1 MVVQAGEQIL
11 EITAE
16 SVEQQGHR
24 VKEIRVAQVLIEI
37 VIVKVAV
44 ARVAALVN
52 RVDLVA
58 GLLRGQAA
66 MVYKTLI
73 ELVLLFGIQEAEEEV
88 QVIME
93 SKLEARAV
101 KAAEVVIQVLME
113 NLILAEEE
121 SVERELVVLGLLL

>member
-1 MVVQAGEQIL
+1 MVQAGEQIL

-16 SVEQQGHR
+16 SVDQQGHR

-37 VIVKVAV
+37 VVVKVAV

-73 ELVLLFGIQEAEEEV
+73 ELVLVFGMEEVEEEV

-101 KAAEVVIQVLME
+101 KAAEVVVQVFME

>member
-73 ELVLLFGIQEAEEEV
+73 ELVLVFGMEEVEEEV

-101 KAAEVVIQVLME
+101 KAAEVVVQVFME